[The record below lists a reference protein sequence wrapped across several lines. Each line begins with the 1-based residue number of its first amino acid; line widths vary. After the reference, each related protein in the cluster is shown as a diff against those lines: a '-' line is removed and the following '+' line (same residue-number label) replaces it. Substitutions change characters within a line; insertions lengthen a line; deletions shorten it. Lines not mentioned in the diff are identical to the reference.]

1 MDLSQ
6 FADPWEQLR
15 LLSDAPRN
23 ALLVE
28 LLRRRAPGARVLEV
42 GCGTGLLS
50 CAAAALGAKKVYAV
64 EPTPLVEVARALVEA
79 NGLSGRVT
87 VLQGTVQSLKPRKV
101 DLIFSELLNADP
113 FLEEVTEAMGAAS
126 AWLVPGGHMAPSRLR
141 VYGALVR
148 DQGSAQE
155 VRRATREITSLG
167 SRLGLNV
174 DPVLQALSKP
184 APYRYVASSLQLCS
198 APTLLFDLPLGG
210 GAAPP
215 ERVEAAL
222 MASQADIVGGVA
234 VWFEADYDEG
244 LVLRNSPGHGGHWGQ
259 LVCAW
264 PEERGVAEGQ
274 LVRVCVEVTED
285 GVEVSPA

>member
-23 ALLVE
+23 ALLIE

-64 EPTPLVEVARALVEA
+64 EPTPLVEVARTLVAA
-79 NGLSGRVT
+79 NGLGDRVT

-101 DLIFSELLNADP
+101 DLVFSELLNADP
-113 FLEEVTEAMGAAS
+113 FLEEVSEAMGAAS
-126 AWLVPGGHMAPSRLR
+126 AWLVPGGHLAPRRLR

-155 VRRATREITSLG
+155 VRRATREINALG
-167 SRLGLNV
+167 KTLGLKV
-174 DPVLQALSKP
+174 EPVLQALSKP
-184 APYRYVASSLQLCS
+184 APYRYVASTVQLCS

-210 GAAPP
+210 GEAPP
-215 ERVEAAL
+215 EQVMATL
-222 MASQADIVGGVA
+222 TASQADIVGGAV
-234 VWFEADYDEG
+234 VWFEAEYDEG
-244 LVLRNSPGHGGHWGQ
+244 LVLHNAPGQGGHWGQ

-274 LVRVCVEVTED
+274 TVTVRVDVTED
-285 GVEVSPA
+285 GLEVAPA